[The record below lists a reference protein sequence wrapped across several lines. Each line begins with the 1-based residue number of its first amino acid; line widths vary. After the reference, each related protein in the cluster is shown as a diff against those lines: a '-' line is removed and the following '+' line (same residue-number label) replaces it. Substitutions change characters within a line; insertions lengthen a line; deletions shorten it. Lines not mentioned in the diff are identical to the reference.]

1 MGLFRVGNS
10 SPAADVDRGGVGW
23 TAGRLAGMV
32 LLAAAAV
39 VAMFDAWGDI
49 FTFATRNEENT
60 HILLTPIV
68 AGWLFYIRRDA
79 LLSHR
84 PRFSYAGPA
93 VIALAWGMSA
103 WGYYHAVQVL
113 WHLGAVVAVLG
124 AVLTFTG
131 VGVIGRALPAFAVLG
146 LLAPI
151 PGALRSAIALPLQR
165 ATAHATEVIFDLAGM
180 EVLRMGNL
188 LRYQGQDIAVAE
200 ACNGMRMVWA
210 LLLVSF
216 VVAFGSPLKPY
227 VRVLILALSPVA
239 ALVCNVIRMTPTV
252 LAYGHWST
260 GAADLFHDVS
270 GWAMVALAF
279 GLVLGFVQLLRWLGL
294 PVEQGE
300 SWDRM
305 LETNHAAKGVAA

>member
-1 MGLFRVGNS
+1 MKAANGIVVPTGPCPGDLADRVGSVVRSDMGLFRVGNS

-131 VGVIGRALPAFAVLG
+131 VGRDRQGVAGVCRAGVARPDPRGASQRDRPAAAAGDGPRDGGDLRPRPAWRCCGWATCCGTRGRTSRWP
-146 LLAPI
+146 
-151 PGALRSAIALPLQR
+151 RR
-165 ATAHATEVIFDLAGM
+165 A
-180 EVLRMGNL
+180 
-188 LRYQGQDIAVAE
+188 
-200 ACNGMRMVWA
+200 NGMRMVW
-210 LLLVSF
+210 
-216 VVAFGSPLKPY
+216 
-227 VRVLILALSPVA
+227 
-239 ALVCNVIRMTPTV
+239 
-252 LAYGHWST
+252 
-260 GAADLFHDVS
+260 GAAAGSRSWWLS
-270 GWAMVALAF
+270 GVRSSRTC
-279 GLVLGFVQLLRWLGL
+279 GC
-294 PVEQGE
+294 
-300 SWDRM
+300 
-305 LETNHAAKGVAA
+305 